1 MQVGSTDLCE
11 LVNLKGGHYL
21 KEVSLL
27 RKPVHLFIA
36 VDVLYRRAFSGDI
49 FPRQFKMAEYDRKSE
64 MGRNL
69 LWIVNSPTSHKK
81 FTFYDDTGFQ

>member
-1 MQVGSTDLCE
+1 MREIRWLRMSMSTWQFRPTNRCATVQVGSTDLCE

-49 FPRQFKMAEYDRKSE
+49 FPRQFKMAE
-64 MGRNL
+64 
-69 LWIVNSPTSHKK
+69 
-81 FTFYDDTGFQ
+81 